1 MLLSNMYV
9 SLVFKSRYIRHT
21 RSFLFSAFTDKMMIR
36 AIEIEQ
42 VIWRLDPVQNLSD
55 AELVDRAQAGQGNL
69 ATGGDAVRELY
80 DRYHKPIFRYLWARV
95 SDRHLA
101 EDLTGDVFTRM
112 VTALPRYRSSAGTFQ
127 AWLYRIAHN
136 LLIDHYRKD
145 RNKREIPLDD
155 IEYLGHPD
163 HSPEQATEQGMFIE
177 QVRRGLQELDSVQQ
191 EILALRF
198 ISDLPLQEVAT
209 IMGKSVGAVKIAQ
222 HRALKE
228 LRGILHLEESEEKD
242 E

>member
-1 MLLSNMYV
+1 
-9 SLVFKSRYIRHT
+9 
-21 RSFLFSAFTDKMMIR
+21 MIR
-36 AIEIEQ
+36 TIELEQ
-42 VIWRLDPVQNLSD
+42 SRWRIDPLQNLSD
-55 AELVDRAQAGQGNL
+55 ADLVERVQAGRNNL
-69 ATGGDAVRELY
+69 ASGSDAVRELY

-112 VTALPRYRSSAGTFQ
+112 VAALPRYSSSSGTFQ

-136 LLIDHYRKD
+136 LLIDQYRKD
-145 RNKREIPLDD
+145 RSKYEIPLDD

-163 HSPEQATEQGMFIE
+163 HGPEQAAEQGLFVE

-198 ISDLPLQEVAT
+198 INGLSLQEVAT
-209 IMGKSVGAVKIAQ
+209 ILGKSVGAVKIAQ

-228 LRGILHLEESEEKD
+228 LRGILQLEESEGKD